1 MKIQS
6 TYMLEIHH
14 HYGAVNIHCN
24 QTIHVY
30 IVYAMIVMDKKNFN
44 RKKRKRKVHADR
56 CDHEG
61 LEPFNDSNYFTPSY
75 L

>member
-6 TYMLEIHH
+6 TFMLEIHH

-30 IVYAMIVMDKKNFN
+30 IVYTMIVMDKKILQQENEKGMFMQISMIM
-44 RKKRKRKVHADR
+44 RV
-56 CDHEG
+56 
-61 LEPFNDSNYFTPSY
+61 
-75 L
+75 